1 MMGRGRGARESKKD
15 VSLEMETSGYH
26 TGKCN

>member
-1 MMGRGRGARESKKD
+1 MMGRGGARERKKD

-26 TGKCN
+26 TEKCN